1 MDMSTDD
8 VISAWSVVE
17 DANDDARCLL
27 RGDRALSNELC
38 RDFGRVVARTPPRL
52 SNWNYRVSAPS
63 VTRKAQR
70 PCDEGGERQ
79 RAGTRTPRVHECD
92 RHFGGGPAWRNRA
105 RPGRHRSL
113 ARSVGGVPS
122 TSLTEAHGP
131 PEGSLASVPW
141 TTRCSHLVI
150 IRAPSSVAPRPESR
164 PNRHPTSCYE
174 RDTPARSRLPAHRE
188 SPDGAY
194 RREPV
199 PASPQ

>member
-1 MDMSTDD
+1 MVVDEEASDGHRVSFADPFRNCIEANLQSSNSRATMDMSTDD

-52 SNWNYRVSAPS
+52 SNWNYRASAPS

-92 RHFGGGPAWRNRA
+92 CHFGDGPAWRNRA

-122 TSLTEAHGP
+122 TSLTEAPGP
-131 PEGSLASVPW
+131 PERSLASVPW
-141 TTRCSHLVI
+141 TTRCSDLVI
-150 IRAPSSVAPRPESR
+150 IRGSIVSRTPPR
-164 PNRHPTSCYE
+164 
-174 RDTPARSRLPAHRE
+174 
-188 SPDGAY
+188 
-194 RREPV
+194 
-199 PASPQ
+199 